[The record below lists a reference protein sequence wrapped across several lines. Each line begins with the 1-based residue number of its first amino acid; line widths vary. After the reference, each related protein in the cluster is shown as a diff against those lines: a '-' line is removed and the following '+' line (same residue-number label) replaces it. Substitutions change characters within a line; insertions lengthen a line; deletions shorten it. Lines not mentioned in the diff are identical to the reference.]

1 MKATYLQMEICA
13 LMSSSLVIN
22 CTYEYPDGLP
32 IVVEK
37 WTMNSEQDDGQKDV
51 TVYHTEESKVSPSY
65 QHRAVYLGS
74 NNSVCSLR
82 IHDVTRSDRGLYRF
96 RFESIEERN
105 RWTQVP
111 DVVVDVAES
120 IKADIVASSATVIKE
135 GDKVAL
141 VCNSSC
147 SLDQVPLVWYKD
159 GKEESGRRSNVLP
172 FAQISY
178 TDAGV
183 YFCADVDNR
192 QVRSQEVSLDVL
204 YAPKETV
211 ASVNP
216 GQVILEGTPLHLSC
230 SSKANP
236 PCNYSWFKENGGVS
250 MKTGSEQ
257 KLRIETATS
266 SDSGVYYCQA
276 TNGHGQETSR
286 GVTVDVAYAPRR
298 TQVTSSVPGLLL
310 EGTSVTLT
318 CMADANPAGT
328 YAWFKVNGDTT
339 AEKATGRS
347 WSFTAVTPSD
357 GGVYYCEARNR
368 HGEEKSKPVTLDV
381 QYAPKNTTV
390 TSSVPGPLL
399 EGTSVTLTC
408 MADANPAG
416 TYAWFKVNGDTT
428 AEKAT
433 GRSWS
438 FTAVTPSDGGVY
450 YCEAR
455 NQHGEEKSKPVT
467 LDVQYAPKNTTVT
480 SSVSGLLLEGTSV
493 TLTCMADAN
502 PAGTYAWFKVNGD
515 TTAEK
520 ATGRSWSFTAVTPSD
535 GGVYYCEARNRHGEE
550 KSKPVTLDVQ
560 YSPKMS
566 VMPVSLSVAM
576 LEGSSVTLL
585 CGPTAIPD
593 ASGSSWFHVTGRG
606 VSRRADADALTLTSV
621 TPADSGLYYCT
632 RSSGHTADNATALI
646 LDVQYAPKNTVMS
659 MDPGGSILEGDTVT
673 LSCSSVA
680 KPLSNYSWYQVKG
693 AAVIKRGSAQNLTLV
708 TVTPSD
714 GGMYYCQAANQ
725 HGGEKSPARNVTVLA
740 WSSVHKNLVPREE
753 TSTGGPLL
761 PRTQSPLHMCKI
773 ASKIPDIG
781 ESAQQ
786 VMDVHDV
793 PQVTV
798 DPPGRL
804 AEGSSV
810 TLSCQSKDSLP
821 GLFTWFHVDGVSISN
836 RGSGQNLTIRLVA
849 VRDSGAYFCEM
860 TNKNGAENSTAVT
873 LHVHRHQ
880 PKTILYALMGTI
892 AFLSIGLF
900 GLFLALKMR

>member
-1 MKATYLQMEICA
+1 
-13 LMSSSLVIN
+13 MSSSLVIN

-120 IKADIVASSATVIKE
+120 IEADIVASSATVIKE

-390 TSSVPGPLL
+390 TSSVPGILLEGTSVTLTCMADANPAGTYAWFKVNGDTTAEKATGRSWRFTAVTPSDGGVYYCEARNRHGAEKSKPVTLDVQYAPKNTTVTSSVPGPLL

-455 NQHGEEKSKPVT
+455 NQ
-467 LDVQYAPKNTTVT
+467 
-480 SSVSGLLLEGTSV
+480 
-493 TLTCMADAN
+493 
-502 PAGTYAWFKVNGD
+502 
-515 TTAEK
+515 
-520 ATGRSWSFTAVTPSD
+520 
-535 GGVYYCEARNRHGEE
+535 HGEE

-621 TPADSGLYYCT
+621 TP
-632 RSSGHTADNATALI
+632 R
-646 LDVQYAPKNTVMS
+646 
-659 MDPGGSILEGDTVT
+659 
-673 LSCSSVA
+673 
-680 KPLSNYSWYQVKG
+680 
-693 AAVIKRGSAQNLTLV
+693 
-708 TVTPSD
+708 
-714 GGMYYCQAANQ
+714 
-725 HGGEKSPARNVTVLA
+725 
-740 WSSVHKNLVPREE
+740 
-753 TSTGGPLL
+753 
-761 PRTQSPLHMCKI
+761 
-773 ASKIPDIG
+773 
-781 ESAQQ
+781 
-786 VMDVHDV
+786 
-793 PQVTV
+793 
-798 DPPGRL
+798 
-804 AEGSSV
+804 
-810 TLSCQSKDSLP
+810 
-821 GLFTWFHVDGVSISN
+821 
-836 RGSGQNLTIRLVA
+836 
-849 VRDSGAYFCEM
+849 
-860 TNKNGAENSTAVT
+860 
-873 LHVHRHQ
+873 
-880 PKTILYALMGTI
+880 
-892 AFLSIGLF
+892 
-900 GLFLALKMR
+900 

>member
-368 HGEEKSKPVTLDV
+368 
-381 QYAPKNTTV
+381 
-390 TSSVPGPLL
+390 
-399 EGTSVTLTC
+399 
-408 MADANPAG
+408 
-416 TYAWFKVNGDTT
+416 
-428 AEKAT
+428 
-433 GRSWS
+433 
-438 FTAVTPSDGGVY
+438 
-450 YCEAR
+450 
-455 NQHGEEKSKPVT
+455 HGEEKSKPVT